1 MSDSEKITIMA
12 LGGAG
17 CRILRQFTLLD
28 SSDKFRLLAVD
39 SDVESLQ
46 ASGVPEENWI
56 QAGRALRS
64 GKGCGGDVISG
75 QQVLANERRV
85 LHNVLTG
92 TKVLIIVAG
101 LGGGLASGGLPV
113 ILGVAA
119 KLHITTTVLA
129 TLPFAMEGFQRR
141 QLADGKVKNDILP
154 LADAVV
160 ALPNDLLFSTL
171 EAETP
176 IAEAFEKSDKELAK
190 TLFALSAILGGAN
203 LFNAD
208 FAAFTGVLKRRHSL
222 CALGTALVDNSENAA
237 AEAMDKMLSSPLL
250 GGPESLD
257 NADAVAF
264 SLLGGP
270 ELSLGSARAVLD
282 LCARQVDQDL
292 EKRLLM
298 GASTAEEFA
307 GKIMLTVL
315 TVRYLDNP
323 VQTGD
328 NRQKRSVDR
337 HNNTDMG
344 GGEQL
349 PLPLIVEDKG
359 IMENTTPVMFDSEDL
374 DVPTFRRRGLVI
386 DSGK

>member
-85 LHNVLTG
+85 LHHVLTG

-222 CALGTALVDNSENAA
+222 CARLWWTTA
-237 AEAMDKMLSSPLL
+237 KMPLL
-250 GGPESLD
+250 
-257 NADAVAF
+257 
-264 SLLGGP
+264 
-270 ELSLGSARAVLD
+270 
-282 LCARQVDQDL
+282 
-292 EKRLLM
+292 KRW
-298 GASTAEEFA
+298 
-307 GKIMLTVL
+307 I
-315 TVRYLDNP
+315 RC
-323 VQTGD
+323 
-328 NRQKRSVDR
+328 
-337 HNNTDMG
+337 
-344 GGEQL
+344 
-349 PLPLIVEDKG
+349 
-359 IMENTTPVMFDSEDL
+359 
-374 DVPTFRRRGLVI
+374 FRRRCSAVRKVWITPMRWRFRCSAVRNFLWAVPEQCLI
-386 DSGK
+386 CVRVRSIRIWKKDC